1 MDWINY
7 SDAPIYSQ
15 LAKQIRSGI
24 VSGEYEPG
32 AKLPSVRDL
41 ALAAGV
47 NPNTMQRAMMQLE
60 REGLV
65 FPQRTAGRFVTDDAQ
80 LIAQARQTLAREQA
94 EAFLTAMNS
103 LGYRHEEILS
113 LVTAMVEEDGHGST

>member
-1 MDWINY
+1 MEWRIE

-15 LAKQIRSGI
+15 LARQIRIGI

-47 NPNTMQRAMMQLE
+47 NPNTMQRAMTQLE
-60 REGLV
+60 CEGLV

-94 EAFLTAMNS
+94 EEFLTAMNS